1 MTRHRLGLACV
12 AWAALALALALAPA
26 HAAGTYD
33 PGASDTEIRLG
44 NSAPYSGNLSQTSMG
59 SKIATAYFKMLNDKG
74 GINGRK
80 IIFKSYDDSYNP
92 ARTVEQVRRLVEE
105 DKVLLVF
112 SIPGTPTNLAAERYL
127 NQRKIPQLF
136 AAAGAS
142 RLHDPA
148 HYPYTIGFIP
158 SYVGEGTIY
167 GRYITAT
174 MPDAKIG
181 VLRQDD
187 DYGRDFLDGLT
198 RGLADKAKSM
208 IVADVTYQPTDPSVY
223 SQIASLQGSGA
234 NLFVNIT
241 TPKFAA
247 QAIARAYDIGWKPTQ
262 FLNDVSSSI
271 GAVLK
276 PAGLD
281 KAKGIIS
288 AEFIKDFSD
297 PEWAND
303 KGVQE
308 FAAFMKDDAPDFDPH
323 DKFTAE
329 GFVEAQL
336 ISEVLRRCGDELT
349 HENVMRQVTQLDH
362 VAFGMLLPGITIT
375 VTPTNYNT
383 IANQQL
389 VRFNGTSWER
399 FGAVLSGL

>member
-1 MTRHRLGLACV
+1 MNRYRAIAPLAT
-12 AWAALALALALAPA
+12 ALVLAFVTGA

-33 PGASDTEIRLG
+33 AGASDSEIRIG

-59 SKIATAYFKMLNDKG
+59 SKISAAYFKMLNEQD

-80 IIFKSYDDSYNP
+80 VTFFSYDDAYNP
-92 ARTVEQVRRLVEE
+92 ARTVEQVRRLVEQ
-105 DKVLLVF
+105 DKVLLVY
-112 SIPGTPTNLAAERYL
+112 SIPGTPTNLSVQKYL
-127 NQRKIPQLF
+127 NERKVPQLF

-142 RLHDPA
+142 RLHDPE

-167 GRYITAT
+167 GRYIAAN

-187 DYGRDFLDGLT
+187 DYGRDFLDGVK
-198 RGLADKAKSM
+198 RGLADKGKLL
-208 IVADVTYQPTDPSVY
+208 IADVTYQPTDPTVD
-223 SQIASLQGSGA
+223 SQVTSLQGTGA
-234 NLFVNIT
+234 DVFINVT

-247 QAIARAYDIGWKPTQ
+247 QAIRKSYDLGWRPTQ

-271 GAVLK
+271 GAVLI
-276 PAGLD
+276 PAGPE
-281 KAKGIIS
+281 KAIGIIS

-297 PEWAND
+297 PEWAD
-303 KGVQE
+303 DAGVKE
-308 FAAFMKDDAPDFDPH
+308 FGTFMKQYAPDFDPH

-336 ISEVLRRCGDELT
+336 ISEVLRRCGDDLT
-349 HENVMRQVTQLDH
+349 HENVMRQVTHLDH
-362 VAFGMLLPGITIT
+362 VAFGMLLPGIT
-375 VTPTNYNT
+375 VNLTPTDYNT

-389 VRFNGTSWER
+389 VKFNGKSWER
-399 FGAVLSGL
+399 FGQVLSGL